1 MNSIKWTKIPG
12 NYYKFLPIFN
22 LNFRVILHEAM
33 EQQTI
38 SIAKAGIICQLN
50 TRTAILAAA
59 NPVHSKY
66 ATKLSVVENIR
77 LPPTLLSRF
86 DLIYLMLDRHND
98 AYDRRLANHIVSLY
112 GRFEEEA
119 KEIQSKYISKEVLA
133 SYISHARK
141 LNPVISKDVEKML
154 TEQYVKMRSQGVSK
168 KTISATPRQLESIIR
183 LSEGR
188 ARLRFS
194 PTVDL
199 EDVDEALRLIKV
211 ATQQA
216 ATDPETGVIDMDLI
230 TTGMTTS
237 SRNKLNQLTDTI
249 KNILVKKIINVFKFY
264 L

>member
-1 MNSIKWTKIPG
+1 
-12 NYYKFLPIFN
+12 
-22 LNFRVILHEAM
+22 M

-66 ATKLSVVENIR
+66 DIKLSVVENIR

-119 KEIQSKYISKEVLA
+119 KEVQNKYISKEVLA
-133 SYISHARK
+133 AYISHARK
-141 LNPVISKDVEKML
+141 IDPIISETVEKML
-154 TEQYVKMRSQGVSK
+154 TEYYIKMRSQGVSR

-183 LSEGR
+183 LSEAR

-194 PTVDL
+194 KTVEE
-199 EDVDEALRLIKV
+199 EDVEEALRLIKV

-216 ATDPETGVIDMDLI
+216 ATDPETGLIDMDLI

-237 SRNKLNQLTDTI
+237 SRNKLNQLSDTI
-249 KNILVKKIINVFKFY
+249 KNILVNNLFIN
-264 L
+264 